1 VARAPGSAEETER
14 RICRIER
21 LARLLDRQFGVPGT
35 KYRVGIDGLLGLVPI
50 AGDLAVAVLALGLVA
65 EAWRIG
71 APKRVLVPM
80 VGTVLLDTTIGLLPF
95 VGDLFDF
102 MFKANT
108 RNALRLRAWW
118 EGHKAAAG
126 TQEQGPGAKR

>member
-1 VARAPGSAEETER
+1 MARARKSASEIER
-14 RICRIER
+14 RIRRVER

-35 KYRVGIDGLLGLVPI
+35 KYRVGIDGLLGLIPL

-71 APKRVLVPM
+71 APKRVLAPM
-80 VGTVLLDTTIGLLPF
+80 IGTVLIDTTVGILPF

-118 EGHKAAAG
+118 EKDKIVR
-126 TQEQGPGAKR
+126 QDKP

>member
-1 VARAPGSAEETER
+1 MARPRRSAAEIER
-14 RICRIER
+14 RIRRVERMARI
-21 LARLLDRQFGVPGT
+21 LDRQFGVPGT

-65 EAWRIG
+65 EAWRLGI
-71 APKRVLVPM
+71 PKRVLVPM
-80 VGTVLLDTTIGLLPF
+80 VGTVLIDTAVGLIPF
-95 VGDLFDF
+95 AGDLFDF

-118 EGHKAAAG
+118 EKDKAA
-126 TQEQGPGAKR
+126 R

>member
-1 VARAPGSAEETER
+1 MARPRRSATEIER
-14 RICRIER
+14 RIRRVER

-35 KYRVGIDGLLGLVPI
+35 KYRVGIDGLLGLIPL
-50 AGDLAVAVLALGLVA
+50 AGDLAVAELALGLVA

-71 APKRVLVPM
+71 APKRVLAPM
-80 VGTVLLDTTIGLLPF
+80 IGTVLVDTTVGILPF

-118 EGHKAAAG
+118 EREKIVLQNRPQ
-126 TQEQGPGAKR
+126 TERR